1 MQASTSKRGV
11 WLEIAPTR
19 RQQENDTLETM
30 TGATLQSSGMMSWP
44 TAVFWSKAAVTAI
57 WWPAAQHF
65 FIVQEWGR
73 HQELIFRYFFFISCH
88 SSFFENYLMWA
99 ARFFEKLVTMMQ
111 SDTHCL
117 KEQNK
122 MEIAMSCFNGQLW
135 PGWLSNAIYFSACWL
150 QQEQFWWVVHYNMI
164 DNMSCRLFQAVGLK
178 NVILVMFKTS
188 MSRLV
193 PSVLCQW

>member
-19 RQQENDTLETM
+19 RQQENDTLKTM

-73 HQELIFRYFFFISCH
+73 HQELIFRYIFFYQLSQFILRKLSDVSCQVFWEIGYNDAKWH
-88 SSFFENYLMWA
+88 SL
-99 ARFFEKLVTMMQ
+99 
-111 SDTHCL
+111 
-117 KEQNK
+117 
-122 MEIAMSCFNGQLW
+122 FNGTEQDGNCNVVFQWSIVTRMAVKHHLFFCLLATT
-135 PGWLSNAIYFSACWL
+135 GTILMSSSL
-150 QQEQFWWVVHYNMI
+150 QHDRQH
-164 DNMSCRLFQAVGLK
+164 
-178 NVILVMFKTS
+178 
-188 MSRLV
+188 
-193 PSVLCQW
+193 VL